1 MNKIF
6 LISLLLYP
14 IGNAMAKNVDLVK
27 NQVVESIDATRT
39 LGSAL
44 EHRQRCTSFK
54 WDEGTDS
61 DGRNIVTYTCQM
73 DPAESNIIWQAT
85 MDEHLKTING
95 YLASAQSKVDNVD
108 KSRECVDPIDTSGKT
123 CANMKKGFKAELL
136 RTQSFANRAKNM
148 KAITI
153 TKVKQ
158 TLVWA
163 IVPSVSGPI
172 QLLNAT
178 YHFDLNTGD
187 AFDQGQGDH
196 AMPDVYYNNGNN
208 NPINVMANYLYTQ
221 TNFASQPQTKA
232 PTPAAEPSNEDY
244 DLTCRLENK
253 SQMTLSHSDTTVY
266 IAFMAPGDDPD
277 EGGQAIKLDIAS
289 GGASQ
294 ALGTESYTNAKYFVI
309 RGTDDDID
317 GTVSVTYAMTN
328 GKGSASYS
336 VMTSLGKESE
346 SLSCLPDTIKAAG
359 GLLKSGLSHV
369 GFTK

>member
-1 MNKIF
+1 MNKLF
-6 LISLLLYP
+6 LISLLLLP
-14 IGNAMAKNVDLVK
+14 IGNAMANNVDLVK

-73 DPAESNIIWQAT
+73 DPAESIIIWQAT

-95 YLASAQSKVDNVD
+95 YLTSAQSKVDNVD

-244 DLTCRLENK
+244 DLTCRLEDK

-328 GKGSASYS
+328 GNGSASYS